1 MSTKTEYEQEV
12 EIKKFR
18 DKLNREKEMERENEE
33 LRNKVSELEDE
44 ISNINDEENIYFKIS
59 ILTITFVIALK
70 TIML

>member
-33 LRNKVSELEDE
+33 
-44 ISNINDEENIYFKIS
+44 
-59 ILTITFVIALK
+59 
-70 TIML
+70 